1 MEEDVK
7 YYAKKQKDG
16 GLSIPDNLGHLM
28 LDLETMG
35 TKSLTAPVMSI
46 GAVEFDILTGRTGR
60 EFYIVIDLQ
69 SVFDLG
75 IMPQAN
81 TIMWWM
87 QQDDDARK
95 KITEAKGVNISQ
107 AIHEF
112 TLFIQELKPKNLQVW
127 GNSNR
132 FDLGAL
138 EIIYNKLKKE
148 IPWKYSLERDVR
160 TLVSFAPDIKKNMPF
175 NGIKHN
181 PIDDCKHQ
189 INYCTEIYK
198 KITQNR
204 DERRVNYINSEDA
217 INLTK
222 DELKEQ
228 VKLLFS
234 KYKESEFTETEIDY
248 FIDYKFS

>member
-1 MEEDVK
+1 MEDNVIYNARIQED
-7 YYAKKQKDG
+7 DG
-16 GLSIPDNLGHLM
+16 LPIPDNLGHLM

-35 TKSLTAPVMSI
+35 TKTLTAPVMSI

-60 EFYIVIDLQ
+60 EFYIVVDLQ

-75 IMPQAN
+75 IMPQAD

-87 QQDDDARK
+87 QQDNDARK

-175 NGIKHN
+175 NGIKHD

-189 INYCTEIYK
+189 INYCTEIYR
-198 KITQNR
+198 KITQNTN
-204 DERRVNYINSEDA
+204 ERRVYNIPIED
-217 INLTK
+217 ITNLTK
-222 DELKEQ
+222 EELKKQ
-228 VKLLFS
+228 VKILFF
-234 KYKESEFTETEIDY
+234 KYKETKFTESEIDY
-248 FIDYKFS
+248 FIDYKIL

>member
-7 YYAKKQKDG
+7 YYARIQEDD

-35 TKSLTAPVMSI
+35 TKTLTAPVMSI
-46 GAVEFDILTGRTGR
+46 GAVEFDILTGRTGS
-60 EFYIVIDLQ
+60 EFYIVVDLQ

-75 IMPQAN
+75 IMPQAD

-95 KITEAKGVNISQ
+95 KITEAKGVNISH
-107 AIHEF
+107 AILEF

-160 TLVSFAPDIKKNMPF
+160 TLVSFAPEIKKIIPF
-175 NGIKHN
+175 NGIKHS

-189 INYCTEIYK
+189 INYCTEIYNK
-198 KITQNR
+198 LVKNIN
-204 DERRVNYINSEDA
+204 ERRIFNISLDNVKD
-217 INLTK
+217 LTK

>member
-1 MEEDVK
+1 MM
-7 YYAKKQKDG
+7 
-16 GLSIPDNLGHLM
+16 M
-28 LDLETMG
+28 LE
-35 TKSLTAPVMSI
+35 
-46 GAVEFDILTGRTGR
+46 
-60 EFYIVIDLQ
+60 
-69 SVFDLG
+69 
-75 IMPQAN
+75 
-81 TIMWWM
+81 
-87 QQDDDARK
+87 K
-95 KITEAKGVNISQ
+95 KITEAKGVNISH

-160 TLVSFAPDIKKNMPF
+160 TLVSFAPNIKKNMPF
-175 NGIKHN
+175 NGVKHD

-189 INYCTEIYK
+189 INYCTEIYNK
-198 KITQNR
+198 LVKNIN
-204 DERRVNYINSEDA
+204 ERRIFNISLDNVKD
-217 INLTK
+217 LTK